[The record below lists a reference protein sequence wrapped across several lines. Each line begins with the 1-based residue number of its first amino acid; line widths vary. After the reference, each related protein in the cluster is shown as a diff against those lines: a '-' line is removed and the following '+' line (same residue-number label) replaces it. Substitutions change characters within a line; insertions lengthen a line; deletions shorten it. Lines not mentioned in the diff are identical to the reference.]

1 MKNIFVHPE
10 PLWMIC
16 PCVAF
21 DEEFFGPW
29 TPSRDLFERCYFH
42 RCWDQCR
49 WRATTGILFLT
60 IHVNPMYNLK
70 GFSLEENLKDL
81 ECVHAL
87 KGVLPSPG
95 ISKKQNS
102 QEFPMFFLGFEAEI
116 VSTAP
121 TEAWI
126 PRWAHEAAHEG
137 VEGQN
142 WLEVWTKTWRKKMK
156 KNIVKLPHSCIQ
168 AILGF
173 PILFLSSFWLS
184 GALE

>member
-1 MKNIFVHPE
+1 
-10 PLWMIC
+10 MIC

-21 DEEFFGPW
+21 DELFGPW

-42 RCWDQCR
+42 RCWDSCR
-49 WRATTGILFLT
+49 WRATTGILLLT
-60 IHVNPMYNLK
+60 IHANPMYNLK

-87 KGVLPSPG
+87 KGALPSPC

-102 QEFPMFFLGFEAEI
+102 QEFPMFFLGFEAQI

-121 TEAWI
+121 TQAWI

-142 WLEVWTKTWRKKMK
+142 WLEVWTKTWRKKHCQTASF
-156 KNIVKLPHSCIQ
+156 LHSSSIR
-168 AILGF
+168 LSHSF
-173 PILFLSSFWLS
+173 PLLFLAFRRAWVKQDYQLK
-184 GALE
+184 AA